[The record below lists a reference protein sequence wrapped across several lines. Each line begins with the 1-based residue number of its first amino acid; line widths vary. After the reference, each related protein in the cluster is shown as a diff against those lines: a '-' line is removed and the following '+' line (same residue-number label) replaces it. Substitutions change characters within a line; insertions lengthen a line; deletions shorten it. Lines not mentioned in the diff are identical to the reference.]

1 MRDFRL
7 VLEYDGSNFE
17 GWQIQAGACRTV
29 QGCLLVAAEKISQAP
44 ARVQGSGRTDSGVH
58 AEGQVVALSL
68 DTSLDSQE
76 LLRALNGN
84 LPRDVVV
91 LSAELASAD
100 FDPRRQAVS
109 KLYRYAIWN
118 GPLRSPLRTLVALP
132 AGARSQGDAQRCPDA
147 VGRARF
153 CLLPGGGFGG
163 RRDRARIV
171 SDRHRRGSR
180 GRDFDRSRGVGVL
193 APHGAEHR
201 RDTSRSGPRA
211 TGARFHGC
219 VAREPRPRTS
229 RSHGAG
235 FGPDPGLGAVCG
247 LAARRIGPRR
257 GFPWKVSPLRP
268 LCTVDPT

>member
-17 GWQIQAGACRTV
+17 GWQIQAGDCRTV

-68 DTSLDSQE
+68 DTSLDSGE

-91 LSAELASAD
+91 LSAEPASAD

-118 GPLRSPLRTLVALP
+118 GPLRSPLREGRWLHFPRALDLAAMRSAAQMLLGVHDFACFQAAGSEVEGTVRELFRIDIQGVRGGEILIEVEGSGFLRHMVRNIAGTLLEVGRGRRAPGSMAALLESRDRGQAGPTAQALGLTLVWVRYADSPPGAL
-132 AGARSQGDAQRCPDA
+132 
-147 VGRARF
+147 
-153 CLLPGGGFGG
+153 
-163 RRDRARIV
+163 
-171 SDRHRRGSR
+171 
-180 GRDFDRSRGVGVL
+180 
-193 APHGAEHR
+193 
-201 RDTSRSGPRA
+201 GPS
-211 TGARFHGC
+211 
-219 VAREPRPRTS
+219 E
-229 RSHGAG
+229 
-235 FGPDPGLGAVCG
+235 
-247 LAARRIGPRR
+247 
-257 GFPWKVSPLRP
+257 VSPGKSAR
-268 LCTVDPT
+268 